1 MTRQGRITTFFGRTK
16 YFKEILDPE
25 ITSRKKASLIRQANN
40 LPVQGTAADYL
51 KLAETNFDAYIRN
64 KGWDKLMDNGF
75 PRVRVALSIHD
86 EVLLMADRSIP
97 YEEIIL
103 MIRT

>member
-51 KLAETNFDAYIRN
+51 KLAET
-64 KGWDKLMDNGF
+64 KLRCVHQEQGLGQTHGQRVSSGARRTLY
-75 PRVRVALSIHD
+75 PR
-86 EVLLMADRSIP
+86 
-97 YEEIIL
+97 
-103 MIRT
+103 

>member
-1 MTRQGRITTFFGRTK
+1 
-16 YFKEILDPE
+16 
-25 ITSRKKASLIRQANN
+25 
-40 LPVQGTAADYL
+40 
-51 KLAETNFDAYIRN
+51 
-64 KGWDKLMDNGF
+64 MDNGF

-103 MIRT
+103 MIRNMYGDAD